1 MSEKLEE
8 PKYDLIRS
16 FDSFE
21 IRLYRDTIQARV
33 AAKDNISNSSS
44 SGFRTIAGYI
54 FGGNNSGQK
63 IAMTA
68 PVHMWSD
75 QGIMKMAFTKP
86 SEHDLS
92 E

>member
-54 FGGNNSGQK
+54 FGAVSYTHLTLPT
-63 IAMTA
+63 IYS
-68 PVHMWSD
+68 V
-75 QGIMKMAFTKP
+75 
-86 SEHDLS
+86 
-92 E
+92 